1 MVLHFKLRN
10 GVFPH
15 LHFLW
20 LKDHALPIV
29 EWAGNSSQALVS
41 DISCSNKQLRNEP
54 IIVALLSSRAEII
67 LFSTES
73 SSWTEVRQ
81 LLSEGPSLKSWQCLG
96 NDDSFPNDP
105 RLEIQNWNPQKEH
118 KRAHNL
124 MPSFMKGLL
133 SRQCHCTSSQVSSGR
148 SRIGQ
153 KHAWLMFLTWS
164 YTTWVFSH
172 LKFLLHRVNALT
184 LAKWAHS
191 ESGGIP
197 NGILREHGLAGN
209 FIFRISACPAVC
221 FATTSIAWKGC
232 RGTAAAEWAMF
243 NSPTFQPCQNH
254 LIFPG
259 NALTI
264 AKRGGFFVWQL
275 WPEPFAW
282 LFWTTT

>member
-1 MVLHFKLRN
+1 MIPDTSTNHLLDLAFTTGTYKGRGMKLRTSSSSLKTTDETCRPSQVSSGRPGIGQKHVWLMVLHFKLRN

-41 DISCSNKQLRNEP
+41 DISCGNKQLRNEQ
-54 IIVALLSSRAEII
+54 IIVALLFSRAEII

-133 SRQCHCTSSQVSSGR
+133 SRQCIVQVLR
-148 SRIGQ
+148 CPLEDR
-153 KHAWLMFLTWS
+153 
-164 YTTWVFSH
+164 
-172 LKFLLHRVNALT
+172 ALGKNT
-184 LAKWAHS
+184 
-191 ESGGIP
+191 P
-197 NGILREHGLAGN
+197 D
-209 FIFRISACPAVC
+209 
-221 FATTSIAWKGC
+221 
-232 RGTAAAEWAMF
+232 
-243 NSPTFQPCQNH
+243 
-254 LIFPG
+254 
-259 NALTI
+259 
-264 AKRGGFFVWQL
+264 
-275 WPEPFAW
+275 
-282 LFWTTT
+282 